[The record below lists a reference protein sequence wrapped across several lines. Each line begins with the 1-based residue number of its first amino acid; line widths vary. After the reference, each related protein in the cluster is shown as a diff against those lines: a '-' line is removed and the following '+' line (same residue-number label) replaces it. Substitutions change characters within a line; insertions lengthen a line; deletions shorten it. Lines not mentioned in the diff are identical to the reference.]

1 MEKKVVVILMSI
13 LSILLTSMFIKQ
25 SKVISYCIVFLLWLF
40 FLMIPFKNYQPKP
53 WFFKMFLL
61 YLGLTAVTYSIWN
74 RNKLLDEYVIPILFL
89 INIVIIFPI
98 CLFQDK
104 NKFWRDLIKVLMLV
118 YLLYTLKFESLKMRN
133 GKFVNIDKKWLML
146 HLFLLLFIYQ
156 DNDCMTNHIEL
167 MLKPIVLVS
176 LYPLLFPLDEFL
188 IHRLLSL
195 CIVGSINWYKLYN

>member
-1 MEKKVVVILMSI
+1 
-13 LSILLTSMFIKQ
+13 
-25 SKVISYCIVFLLWLF
+25 
-40 FLMIPFKNYQPKP
+40 
-53 WFFKMFLL
+53 
-61 YLGLTAVTYSIWN
+61 
-74 RNKLLDEYVIPILFL
+74 L
-89 INIVIIFPI
+89 I
-98 CLFQDK
+98 
-104 NKFWRDLIKVLMLV
+104 LV

-156 DNDCMTNHIEL
+156 DNDCMTNHIRL